1 MANILI
7 SQFNADELMRIR
19 RIYGSKGKRNR
30 AGRDAS
36 RAIFRKIKQEAG
48 LPQSKKIVVF
58 IENKDNPLYRVI
70 RDKFT
75 KLPLDDGRG
84 HVPVIVEAKKEP
96 AKKVAAKTVAA
107 AKKAPAKKVAPKT
120 VKAAP
125 AKKVAQAA
133 KKAVPAKKT
142 TKVAA
147 PSKDLYDTPK
157 DVRISVNGKRV
168 YIGKAKSDADKAKMI
183 AKYKKDNN
191 L

>member
-7 SQFNADELMRIR
+7 SQFNADDLLRVR
-19 RIYGSKGKRNR
+19 KTYGSKGKRSR
-30 AGRDAS
+30 VGRDAS

-96 AKKVAAKTVAA
+96 AKKVAAK
-107 AKKAPAKKVAPKT
+107 KAPAKPAT
-120 VKAAP
+120 P

-142 TKVAA
+142 TKGAA

-183 AKYKKDNN
+183 AKYKKANN

>member
-7 SQFNADELMRIR
+7 SQANADELMRIR

-96 AKKVAAKTVAA
+96 AKKAPAKPATTAKKVA
-107 AKKAPAKKVAPKT
+107 AKKAPAKPAT
-120 VKAAP
+120 P
-125 AKKVAQAA
+125 AKKVAA

-142 TKVAA
+142 IKAAA
-147 PSKDLYDTPK
+147 PSKDLYDMPK

-183 AKYKKDNN
+183 AKYKKANN

>member
-84 HVPVIVEAKKEP
+84 HVPVIVEAKK
-96 AKKVAAKTVAA
+96 K
-107 AKKAPAKKVAPKT
+107 PAKKVAPKT

>member
-7 SQFNADELMRIR
+7 SQANADELMRIR

-96 AKKVAAKTVAA
+96 AKKGAA

-183 AKYKKDNN
+183 AKYKKANN